1 MAERPEDLNLPSA
14 VVCRIVKDALPP
26 NTKVTK
32 EAQAAIAKV
41 ILILCENQSKV
52 IFIANINVIQQK
64 YIDAFYQA
72 ASVFVLYATSC
83 SNSIAGKANRK
94 TIQGQDVV
102 AAMEDMEFDKFIKP
116 LETSLQGRLQTPIS
130 YAYPYNY
137 S

>member
-52 IFIANINVIQQK
+52 ILFKVHCK
-64 YIDAFYQA
+64 YHW
-72 ASVFVLYATSC
+72 
-83 SNSIAGKANRK
+83 NSIQ
-94 TIQGQDVV
+94 I
-102 AAMEDMEFDKFIKP
+102 
-116 LETSLQGRLQTPIS
+116 
-130 YAYPYNY
+130 Y
-137 S
+137 

>member
-52 IFIANINVIQQK
+52 ILLPKVHCKYHWHSIQI
-64 YIDAFYQA
+64 Y
-72 ASVFVLYATSC
+72 
-83 SNSIAGKANRK
+83 
-94 TIQGQDVV
+94 
-102 AAMEDMEFDKFIKP
+102 
-116 LETSLQGRLQTPIS
+116 
-130 YAYPYNY
+130 
-137 S
+137 

>member
-52 IFIANINVIQQK
+52 ILLPILHSK
-64 YIDAFYQA
+64 YH
-72 ASVFVLYATSC
+72 C
-83 SNSIAGKANRK
+83 NSIE
-94 TIQGQDVV
+94 I
-102 AAMEDMEFDKFIKP
+102 
-116 LETSLQGRLQTPIS
+116 
-130 YAYPYNY
+130 Y
-137 S
+137 

>member
-52 IFIANINVIQQK
+52 I
-64 YIDAFYQA
+64 
-72 ASVFVLYATSC
+72 LL
-83 SNSIAGKANRK
+83 
-94 TIQGQDVV
+94 
-102 AAMEDMEFDKFIKP
+102 P
-116 LETSLQGRLQTPIS
+116 
-130 YAYPYNY
+130 
-137 S
+137 